1 MSNYVER
8 MSVQYHNFY
17 QGADPLIDS
26 WPLMQTP
33 TPILTISGLYLLFVL
48 WFGPRWMEQRKPFE
62 LKHTLIAYNAAQV
75 VVSTAFCLTPFFTD
89 LFAQYMSMSCGEP
102 MTGVSR
108 ELQLTI
114 WNGAWI
120 YLMLKIVEL
129 LDTVFFVLRKKQN
142 QVSFL
147 HVYHHTIMV
156 LFTWFYLKYIP
167 GTQAAFIGVLNSFV
181 HVFMY
186 TYYLIAALG
195 PQDEQQKRLWDKKYL
210 FWKRHLTTLQLLQF
224 GIMLCY
230 FVLINSMQCQV
241 PRALT
246 YFFVS
251 NITIFLFLFIDFYRK
266 AYRKRPVSVKVD

>member
-8 MSVQYHNFY
+8 ISVQYRNFS

-26 WPLMQTP
+26 WLLMQTP
-33 TPILTISGLYLLFVL
+33 TPILSITGLYLLFVL
-48 WFGPRWMEQRKPFE
+48 WFGPRWMERRKPFE
-62 LKHTLIAYNAAQV
+62 LKYTLIVYNALQV
-75 VVSTAFCLTPFFTD
+75 VVSTWFCLQPFFTG
-89 LFAQYMSMSCGEP
+89 LFTKYLSLSCGAS
-102 MTGVSR
+102 MTGVSK
-108 ELQLTI
+108 EMQLTV
-114 WNGAWI
+114 WNGAWM

-167 GTQAAFIGVLNSFV
+167 GMQAAFIGVLNSFV
-181 HVFMY
+181 HIIMY
-186 TYYLIAALG
+186 SYYLIAALG
-195 PQDEQQKRLWDKKYL
+195 PRYQKYL
-210 FWKRHLTTLQLLQF
+210 WWKRYMTTLQLLQF

-241 PRALT
+241 PPALT

-251 NITIFLFLFIDFYRK
+251 NITIFLFLFINFYRK
-266 AYRKRPVSVKVD
+266 AYQNRPRTVKQD

>member
-1 MSNYVER
+1 MGGFS
-8 MSVQYHNFY
+8 
-17 QGADPLIDS
+17 
-26 WPLMQTP
+26 
-33 TPILTISGLYLLFVL
+33 LLEWTL
-48 WFGPRWMEQRKPFE
+48 GPVKNPKGGPEDE
-62 LKHTLIAYNAAQV
+62 TLIIAL
-75 VVSTAFCLTPFFTD
+75 SHPK
-89 LFAQYMSMSCGEP
+89 
-102 MTGVSR
+102 
-108 ELQLTI
+108 I
-114 WNGAWI
+114 WNGAWM

-167 GTQAAFIGVLNSFV
+167 GMEAAFIGVLNSFV
-181 HVFMY
+181 HIIMY

-195 PQDEQQKRLWDKKYL
+195 PRYQKYL
-210 FWKRHLTTLQLLQF
+210 WWKRYMTTLQLLQF

-230 FVLINSMQCQV
+230 FGLINSMQCAV

-251 NITIFLFLFIDFYRK
+251 NITIFLFLFINFYRK
-266 AYRKRPVSVKVD
+266 AYQSRVMKRD

>member
-8 MSVQYHNFY
+8 ISVQYRNFSK
-17 QGADPLIDS
+17 GADPVIDA

-33 TPILTISGLYLLFVL
+33 TPILTITGLYLLFVL
-48 WFGPRWMEQRKPFE
+48 WIGPRWMERRKPFE
-62 LKHTLIAYNAAQV
+62 MKYTLIVYNASQV
-75 VVSTAFCLTPFFTD
+75 VWT
-89 LFAQYMSMSCGEP
+89 
-102 MTGVSR
+102 
-108 ELQLTI
+108 
-114 WNGAWI
+114 GAWV
-120 YLMLKIVEL
+120 YLMLKIFEL

-181 HVFMY
+181 HIFMY
-186 TYYLIAALG
+186 TYYLLAALG
-195 PQDEQQKRLWDKKYL
+195 PQTPLEKRLWDQKYL
-210 FWKRHLTTLQLLQF
+210 FWKRYLTTLQLLQF

-251 NITIFLFLFIDFYRK
+251 NITIFLFLFINFYRK
-266 AYRKRPVSVKVD
+266 AYQKRPVGAKVD

>member
-1 MSNYVER
+1 MNSYVER
-8 MSVQYHNFY
+8 ISVQYRNFS

-26 WPLMQTP
+26 WTLMQTP
-33 TPILTISGLYLLFVL
+33 TPILSITGLYLVFVL
-48 WFGPRWMEQRKPFE
+48 WIGPRWMEHRKPFE
-62 LKHTLIAYNAAQV
+62 LKRMLIAYNAAQV
-75 VVSTAFCLTPFFTD
+75 IVSTGFCLAPFFTG
-89 LFAQYMSMSCGEP
+89 LFSKYMSMSCGEP
-102 MTGVSR
+102 ATDSSK
-108 ELQLTI
+108 ELQLTV
-114 WNGAWI
+114 WNGAWM
-120 YLMLKIVEL
+120 YLLLKIVEL
-129 LDTVFFVLRKKQN
+129 FDTVFFVLRKKQN

-181 HVFMY
+181 HIVMY

-195 PQDEQQKRLWDKKYL
+195 PQYQKYL
-210 FWKRHLTTLQLLQF
+210 WWKRYMTTLQLLQF

-230 FVLINSMQCQV
+230 FVLINSMQCHV

-251 NITIFLFLFIDFYRK
+251 NITIFLFLFINFYRK
-266 AYRKRPVSVKVD
+266 AYRKRSASVKND

>member
-8 MSVQYHNFY
+8 ISVQYHNFSK
-17 QGADPLIDS
+17 GADPVIDA

-33 TPILTISGLYLLFVL
+33 TPILSITGLYLLFVL
-48 WFGPRWMEQRKPFE
+48 WIGPRWMERRKPFE
-62 LKHTLIAYNAAQV
+62 MKYTLIVYNAAQV
-75 VVSTAFCLTPFFTD
+75 VWT
-89 LFAQYMSMSCGEP
+89 
-102 MTGVSR
+102 
-108 ELQLTI
+108 
-114 WNGAWI
+114 GAWV
-120 YLMLKIVEL
+120 YLMLKIFEL

-181 HVFMY
+181 HIFMY
-186 TYYLIAALG
+186 TYYLLAALG
-195 PQDEQQKRLWDKKYL
+195 PQAPQEKRLWDQKYL
-210 FWKRHLTTLQLLQF
+210 FWKRYLTTLQLLQF

-251 NITIFLFLFIDFYRK
+251 NITIFLFLFINFYRK
-266 AYRKRPVSVKVD
+266 AYRKRPVGVKVD

>member
-8 MSVQYHNFY
+8 ISVQYRNFS

-33 TPILTISGLYLLFVL
+33 GPIVTITGLYLLFVL
-48 WFGPRWMEQRKPFE
+48 WIGPRWMEHRKPYE
-62 LKHTLIAYNAAQV
+62 LKHTLIVYNAIQV
-75 VVSTAFCLTPFFTD
+75 VVSTAFCLQPFFTG
-89 LFAQYMSMSCGEP
+89 LFSRLYLSMSCGEA
-102 MTGVSR
+102 MTGVSKD
-108 ELQLTI
+108 LQLTV
-114 WNGAWI
+114 WNGAWV
-120 YLMLKIVEL
+120 YLVLKIVEL

-156 LFTWFYLKYIP
+156 LFTWFYLKHIP
-167 GTQAAFIGVLNSFV
+167 GMHAAFIGVLNSFV
-181 HVFMY
+181 HIIMY
-186 TYYLIAALG
+186 SYYLIAALG
-195 PQDEQQKRLWDKKYL
+195 PRYQKYL
-210 FWKRHLTTLQLLQF
+210 WWKRYLTTLQLTQF

-230 FVLINSMQCQV
+230 FVLINSLQCHV

-251 NITIFLFLFIDFYRK
+251 NITIFLFLFINFYRK
-266 AYRKRPVSVKVD
+266 AYRGKRGPVGPKTE